1 MLFYSKELIASSKK
15 KDIDKQIKTELSNNE
30 AICRHI
36 RRTDSMHG
44 NPQKDSFGQDYFE
57 TGQIDIYGTAQK

>member
-1 MLFYSKELIASSKK
+1 MLIYSKELIASSKNN
-15 KDIDKQIKTELSNNE
+15 DIDKQIKTETSNNE

-44 NPQKDSFGQDYFE
+44 NPKKGSLGQYYFE
-57 TGQIDIYGTAQK
+57 SGQIGIYGTAQK